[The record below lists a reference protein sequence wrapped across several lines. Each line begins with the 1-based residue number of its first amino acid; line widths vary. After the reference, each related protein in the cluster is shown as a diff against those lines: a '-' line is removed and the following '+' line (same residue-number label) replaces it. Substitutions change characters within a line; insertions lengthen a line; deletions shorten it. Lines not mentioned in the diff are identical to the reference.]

1 MGFMVYL
8 LVPQL
13 AKPSPKRTVPLSAV
27 GGGSGNPQ
35 FQLSPSSRPA
45 PGFQVRADFRCSFPH
60 SSHPPVARFATGF
73 ENLRVNTGTVVTK
86 SQTQFRGIVC
96 NFNFN
101 AFCTRMLQRI
111 YLRLVADP
119 IC

>member
-1 MGFMVYL
+1 MGFIGYL
-8 LVPQL
+8 LLPPSP
-13 AKPSPKRTVPLSAV
+13 KPSPRRSVPLCVV
-27 GGGSGNPQ
+27 GNGSVNSQ

-45 PGFQVRADFRCSFPH
+45 PGFQVRADFRCAFPH

-86 SQTQFRGIVC
+86 SQTQLRGIVC
-96 NFNFN
+96 DFNFN

-111 YLRLVADP
+111 Y
-119 IC
+119 